1 MHNPSGVAKN
11 NTPEKQSQE
20 DLFLRTFLG
29 SLGPYRVHLY
39 NAPVTAQYISLSPAC
54 TPPLHQGLR
63 CSIYMSK

>member
-39 NAPVTAQYISLSPAC
+39 NAPVTAQYISLSHPGVYPS
-54 TPPLHQGLR
+54 PPPGPSLFYL
-63 CSIYMSK
+63 YV